1 MIIIYGGSRT
11 GKTKKALSLLNEDT
25 KSIYYALDFDRTIK
39 SSKNLEVKLIKN
51 CFETDIRFFLS
62 ERKRIIKDSEKIQI
76 VIDPINLLNNIGVK
90 HTLEK
95 SINILKKLESD
106 FNVEIILVVNILF
119 HFPQMA
125 NNITNIENV
134 QLIETIKNDE
144 LKPFHVV
151 EIDTRCALNRCIS
164 CRWYIYNI
172 FPDMMPEICKNKGRK
187 YSRKVNG
194 NLNKVRTV

>member
-95 SINILKKLESD
+95 SINIL
-106 FNVEIILVVNILF
+106 
-119 HFPQMA
+119 
-125 NNITNIENV
+125 
-134 QLIETIKNDE
+134 
-144 LKPFHVV
+144 
-151 EIDTRCALNRCIS
+151 
-164 CRWYIYNI
+164 
-172 FPDMMPEICKNKGRK
+172 
-187 YSRKVNG
+187 
-194 NLNKVRTV
+194 